1 MDPSGRQRILVF
13 EDSENESQRLLTQ
26 VGEEFERVHPERP
39 GQSQPPA
46 DLLLFS
52 GRAAEMAEQL
62 QLCAMGMLN
71 SIPDGL
77 VLLDT
82 LQQVVWHNDQ
92 FRQMIGSPTAV
103 YGRTFAGA
111 LGVEDI
117 AESLLEQLT
126 STDDEVAA
134 EGVHEPR
141 RLTVRI
147 DNRKWLGFRAVSCQL
162 GGGGTTELNGFAVT
176 VRDVT
181 REVLE
186 QQKMEA
192 IYKAGFEFG
201 NVTPE
206 EVTSMAGEERVA
218 LLKENILTFTQD
230 ILGYETFEIRLLNQ
244 DTQEL
249 IPLLEFGMN
258 PDAAA
263 RRLYAKPTGN
273 GVTGFVA
280 HSGSSYMCNDTQ
292 LDSLYI
298 SGAADARSSLTVPL
312 MLQETVLGTFNV
324 ESPGTRSFDQQDLE
338 FLQLFGRVVATA
350 LHQLQLL
357 HAEKITTVNR
367 SLDRIRREIAQP
379 TDAIL
384 RDATWIQERYIGH
397 DPDVIDRLHQIV
409 AATRKISGQVD
420 QVSQNNEPTAGLG
433 PAGVERALR
442 PALIRKRILV
452 VDSDTVAQDDA
463 HTLLGQMGCNV
474 EGVPN
479 CDDACLMVRSHHY
492 DVVLT
497 DIRLPDVN
505 GYECFRRLRAINSH
519 VPIIMM
525 TGFGYDPTH
534 SIVNARKE
542 GLKAVLY
549 KPFRRGQ
556 LLDEL
561 EKAVTTPPPS
571 DADKP

>member
-1 MDPSGRQRILVF
+1 MEPIDK
-13 EDSENESQRLLTQ
+13 
-26 VGEEFERVHPERP
+26 
-39 GQSQPPA
+39 
-46 DLLLFS
+46 
-52 GRAAEMAEQL
+52 L
-62 QLCAMGMLN
+62 QLCAMGMLD
-71 SIPDGL
+71 STPDGM
-77 VLLDT
+77 VLLDEA
-82 LQQVVWHNDQ
+82 QKIVWHNHRFQ
-92 FRQMIGSPTAV
+92 QMVGSPKSLQ
-103 YGRTFAGA
+103 GRLFSNA
-111 LGVEDI
+111 LGVADV
-117 AESLLEQLT
+117 AESLLT
-126 STDDEVAA
+126 TDDSESDANA
-134 EGVHEPR
+134 GPDGASEIPPR
-141 RLTVRI
+141 RLTVRTE
-147 DNRKWLGFRAVSCQL
+147 NRKWLGFRAVPCVL
-162 GGGGTTELNGFAVT
+162 GEPGSLQIRGFSVS

-181 REVLE
+181 VEVLDR
-186 QQKMEA
+186 QKMEA

-206 EVTSMAGEERVA
+206 DVINMASDERVA

-244 DTQEL
+244 QTNEL
-249 IPLLEFGMN
+249 VPLLEFGMN
-258 PDAAA
+258 PEAATRKLFA
-263 RRLYAKPTGN
+263 EPVGN

-292 LDSLYI
+292 VDGLYLR
-298 SGAADARSSLTVPL
+298 GAADSCSSLTVPL

-324 ESPGTRSFDQQDLE
+324 ESPGTRAFDQQDLE
-338 FLQLFGRVVATA
+338 FLDLFGRVVATA

-357 HAEKITTVNR
+357 HAEKITSTTR

-397 DPDVIDRLHQIV
+397 DPDVIDRLHLIV

-420 QVSQNNEPTAGLG
+420 QVSQAAEPAAGLG
-433 PAGVERALR
+433 SGGVQRALR

-452 VDSDTVAQDDA
+452 VDSDSVAQDDA
-463 HTLLGQMGCNV
+463 HNLLGQMGCNV
-474 EGVPN
+474 ECVPN

-561 EKAVTTPPPS
+561 EKAVTTPPPC
-571 DADKP
+571 DP